1 MQLEQVWLHLIGSG
15 IKICK
20 PPDGPVNQ
28 QTEMTLTRSSDRR
41 REVVEES
48 KNRSSIH
55 QQGGQ
60 ARVLDPG
67 NGIEEQVDKNLH
79 SAGIG
84 AKIRRLRLKRSMGL
98 VELGAQTGLSASFLS
113 QLETGRVIPTLRNL
127 SRVALVFNKDLSYF
141 FEPDGRAPFRVS
153 RRNSRARLRIQNGRT
168 GPMISESMSV
178 LVPNRSLVPCIAEF
192 PQSDADALFF
202 PELFSGEEFVYVLDG
217 SVTFTCGMEKV
228 VLDPQDVFWTQ
239 GDAEREYRC
248 KAGDTARVMIVTCPT
263 TGRVHASAR
272 ALGPA

>member
-1 MQLEQVWLHLIGSG
+1 MTPIGSAVG
-15 IKICK
+15 GLK
-20 PPDGPVNQ
+20 Q
-28 QTEMTLTRSSDRR
+28 LQ
-41 REVVEES
+41 REQHPELNS
-48 KNRSSIH
+48 NNHNAINRNAINRNSINY
-55 QQGGQ
+55 GEGQ
-60 ARVLDPG
+60 RKVLDPE
-67 NGIEEQVDKNLH
+67 NGIEEQVNRNLQ

-98 VELGAQTGLSASFLS
+98 VELGVQTGLSASFLS

-141 FEPDGRAPFRVS
+141 FEHDGRAPFRVS

-202 PELFSGEEFVYVLDG
+202 PEIFAGEEFVYVLDG
-217 SVTFTCGMEKV
+217 SVTFTCGAEKV
-228 VLDPQDVFWTQ
+228 VLEPQDVFWTQ
-239 GDAEREYRC
+239 GDADREYRC
-248 KAGDTARVMIVTCPT
+248 RAGETARVMIITCPT
-263 TGRVHASAR
+263 NGRIPLSSR
-272 ALGPA
+272 ALGSGQA